1 MPQQYLTI
9 IFSSV
14 MALINAIVL
23 VKYNRRSKS
32 DDDRERRIRSIEAD
46 LLTIKHG
53 LLTEE
58 RFRRILVEELREFEL
73 RLINEGRLEPK
84 IRRKA

>member
-23 VKYNRRSKS
+23 VKYNRRCKS
-32 DDDRERRIRSIEAD
+32 DDDRELRIRSIEAD